1 MSNAAAVTQ
10 AMFGGGHSTAL
21 LLTTGGLLSHSD
33 LFSHV
38 VINLFDLFLLSC
50 LKCFSF
56 TWRGE
61 AINAGEATLPGLV
74 AVLRA
79 RPVLPGPPLGLLSI
93 LVWAQWTLTHGGV
106 QLDPHQ
112 MQGTNRVGWKNPV
125 QARAQSCMQRSNK
138 WVNGSCVQHVPFFFP
153 NLFAWRGFTRHSSPE
168 GWAWIMAHQRRGL
181 RSLMFIAW
189 GLRCRKSLWE
199 CQWSRK
205 EKTSLVPRPAYIFS
219 IWNSCVLSQFSSR
232 L

>member
-1 MSNAAAVTQ
+1 MSNAVVVTQ
-10 AMFGGGHSTAL
+10 ALFGGGHSTAL

-33 LFSHV
+33 LWGHV

-50 LKCFSF
+50 LECFSF
-56 TWRGE
+56 TWRGRSMQ
-61 AINAGEATLPGLV
+61 GRLLFLGLV

-79 RPVLPGPPLGLLSI
+79 RPIRPGPPLGLLSI
-93 LVWAQWTLTHGGV
+93 LVWARWTLTHGGV
-106 QLDPHQ
+106 QLGPHQ
-112 MQGTNRVGWKNPV
+112 MEGTSRVGWNIPV
-125 QARAQSCMQRSNK
+125 R
-138 WVNGSCVQHVPFFFP
+138 VPFFFP
-153 NLFAWRGFTRHSSPE
+153 NLFAWRGFTRPSSPE

-181 RSLMFIAW
+181 CSLMFIAR